1 MLIVQIVVFRINI
14 MKGSPEMEEISMKK
28 MKHVLT
34 GIVLLLT
41 CVFLFAAQPALA
53 DEVQG
58 LNEPGNI
65 RNAAQEF
72 ADSASRF
79 IIGRQVRM
87 RSSASASEENV
98 IGEYKFGEPV
108 QVVAELGEWLQ
119 VRVTT
124 NAIIR
129 EASPRF
135 VHRDFVG
142 SWEQVENKMKK
153 TSPYMIELDRLG
165 EVIFC
170 ISYNGGQVWSEK
182 ERAEKMD
189 EINYYRHKIPGIHAY
204 IAGSGLPQATMNEML
219 EALDIQKSLLDVQ
232 EKRLDKPAAGEASAG
247 LFEMMNRKLKILNE
261 KYL

>member
-53 DEVQG
+53 DEAQG

-65 RNAAQEF
+65 RNAAREF

-129 EASPRF
+129 EAS
-135 VHRDFVG
+135 
-142 SWEQVENKMKK
+142 KK

-182 ERAEKMD
+182 ERAEKID

>member
-1 MLIVQIVVFRINI
+1 
-14 MKGSPEMEEISMKK
+14 MKK

-53 DEVQG
+53 DEAQG

-165 EVIFC
+165 
-170 ISYNGGQVWSEK
+170 
-182 ERAEKMD
+182 
-189 EINYYRHKIPGIHAY
+189 
-204 IAGSGLPQATMNEML
+204 
-219 EALDIQKSLLDVQ
+219 
-232 EKRLDKPAAGEASAG
+232 
-247 LFEMMNRKLKILNE
+247 
-261 KYL
+261 